1 MLHDVT
7 VDAHGL
13 TDVGRTRENNEDQ
26 FLIGTLRKS
35 IAVTETS
42 LSTRQRE
49 QLDESTQ
56 TLLLLVADGV
66 AGQRGGER
74 ASAVALESVV
84 CYMSDFKQSACP
96 QEDRPNRDILGELES
111 SVRRTHIAVRSA
123 AASSPDHRGMAT
135 TLTVVYV
142 LWPRAYVVHVG
153 DTRCYLLRGSEL
165 TQLTKDQTIAQLLID
180 QGMLSAEEARGSKW
194 SHVLSSA
201 VGADLK
207 PLTSS
212 IELEPG
218 DTLLLCTDG
227 LTKHVSTDKIMEHL
241 IETSSAEGTCHRLVT
256 AALEAGGSDN
266 ITVVVS
272 RFADRAA

>member
-1 MLHDVT
+1 MPDNNRKQTSANRRSTAEFVLHDVT

-84 CYMSDFKQSACP
+84 AIPRWSGH
-96 QEDRPNRDILGELES
+96 E
-111 SVRRTHIAVRSA
+111 A
-123 AASSPDHRGMAT
+123 AADR
-135 TLTVVYV
+135 
-142 LWPRAYVVHVG
+142 
-153 DTRCYLLRGSEL
+153 
-165 TQLTKDQTIAQLLID
+165 
-180 QGMLSAEEARGSKW
+180 
-194 SHVLSSA
+194 
-201 VGADLK
+201 
-207 PLTSS
+207 
-212 IELEPG
+212 
-218 DTLLLCTDG
+218 
-227 LTKHVSTDKIMEHL
+227 
-241 IETSSAEGTCHRLVT
+241 T
-256 AALEAGGSDN
+256 AM
-266 ITVVVS
+266 
-272 RFADRAA
+272 